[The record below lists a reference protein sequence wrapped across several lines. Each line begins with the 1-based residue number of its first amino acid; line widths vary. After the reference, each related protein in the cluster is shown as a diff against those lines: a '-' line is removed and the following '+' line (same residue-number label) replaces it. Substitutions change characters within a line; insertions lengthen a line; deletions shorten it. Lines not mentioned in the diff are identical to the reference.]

1 MDVATAFLNGKLEE
15 EVYMKQPEGFV
26 ATGQENLVCKLKRS
40 IYGLKQSSQ
49 CWNHALDGQL
59 KKMSFKQ
66 TASDPCLYVT
76 SEEEIFII
84 AVYVD
89 NILLSRKSD
98 QMMVRIKE
106 TLARRFEMK
115 DLGMLHH
122 FLGVKVVQNSST
134 GEIWIGQPA
143 YTEKLL
149 HKFGMENSKPAS
161 TLTNADAKL
170 IKKEKDAGGIDQ
182 RMYQAAVGSLLYLS
196 TKTRTDIAFA
206 VGNVAHFCAEPTN
219 QHWTAV
225 KRIFRYLKGTSE
237 FGLLYSRIATSC
249 VGFSDADRGGSIDDR
264 KSTSGYLFKI
274 GGTAVSWR
282 SNKQSCVALSTAEA
296 EYVALA
302 AAAQEA
308 IWLQQLTCDILG
320 KPVEEVEIFED
331 NQSAICLAINP
342 QFHGRTK
349 HIEIKYH
356 FIQDQVEK
364 DNIKLVYCRSEDM
377 VADMLTKSLP
387 SHQFIKLRQMAGI
400 VEIIGQST
408 CK

>member
-282 SNKQSCVALSTAEA
+282 SNKQSCVAL
-296 EYVALA
+296 
-302 AAAQEA
+302 
-308 IWLQQLTCDILG
+308 
-320 KPVEEVEIFED
+320 
-331 NQSAICLAINP
+331 
-342 QFHGRTK
+342 
-349 HIEIKYH
+349 
-356 FIQDQVEK
+356 
-364 DNIKLVYCRSEDM
+364 
-377 VADMLTKSLP
+377 
-387 SHQFIKLRQMAGI
+387 
-400 VEIIGQST
+400 
-408 CK
+408 